1 MAENNPVMSRR
12 DKHIDRLRKK
22 YPDKRFE
29 DDDEIFGQISDDYDQ
44 FEESQEHEKAF
55 SEMFYKNPKAARL
68 MMEWKDGKDPVASLI
83 SIYGKEDI
91 LGAIDDPSRL
101 EAIEAA
107 NKEFA
112 DKVAKSDEFEAQY
125 EKNFPESAKAV
136 DAWAEAQGVSEDMV
150 NTIGAKLAEIC
161 GDFILGKFTP
171 ETFEMIMKAM
181 NHDMDVANA
190 QEEGEVAGRNAK
202 ITENLRR
209 SKKGDGLQTLN
220 GRNGVPG
227 QGGNRAKSIFDLARE
242 AD

>member
-1 MAENNPVMSRR
+1 MSRR